1 VKPSGR
7 RMKRVVAAFAAAPLG
22 AAAAVAA
29 IAFVATLEAPLDV
42 AATIAATAFAFTAI
56 IGYAVAVVL
65 GIPGYLFFRHL
76 GWVRRAHWILLCA
89 GLGGFAGAIWPLL
102 EFTGG
107 QGIGSPTLYGAIV
120 GGFIL
125 TGALLGA
132 VSGLVFSLVIK
143 LQPPRPDEIAA
154 TFD

>member
-1 VKPSGR
+1 
-7 RMKRVVAAFAAAPLG
+7 MKRVVAAFAAAPLG
-22 AAAAVAA
+22 GAGAAAAITLVLTLD
-29 IAFVATLEAPLDV
+29 ATLDV
-42 AATIAATAFAFTAI
+42 AAAIAATAFAFTAI
-56 IGYAVAVVL
+56 IGYAVAVL
-65 GIPGYLFFRHL
+65 LRIPGYLFFRRL

-89 GLGGFAGAIWPLL
+89 GLGGIAGAIWPLL
-102 EFTGG
+102 EFASG

-125 TGALLGA
+125 AGALLGA

-143 LQPPRPDEIAA
+143 FDPPKPDEIAA